1 MISLT
6 DYKNY
11 LIESYHHE
19 IDNTAEKREER
30 REELEKNYG
39 DFQLLR
45 IINDTYS
52 FVLSVL
58 NSDVEEKGYYK
69 FPIDYD
75 TTDYISLNLSGG
87 WHSDKL
93 IMDSRGRMISN
104 YILKQVF
111 GPLIDF
117 GVREEL
123 REYEDG
129 DIVGYDADYSI
140 YMQGFP
146 KNLDEVKE
154 KYGDYQIKVLFIDF
168 DGVLHSM
175 NDIDEDKEEI
185 KKKVEKRIEILADIA
200 RIYNCK
206 VVIESGGKKAIDEY
220 SMQINPKAEYVKFI
234 FDMFKKYN
242 IECIGRTPE
251 IPIYNRAGYTYYK
264 GVEIRKYLFRHPEI
278 AHYCVL
284 DDDDTITIFHWSHS
298 DLEPVQEHLV
308 KPLYYSKNNPE
319 ETCIQYKHMYPIGE
333 ALRKDNRIRKLALK
347 REPKNYF
354 VA

>member
-19 IDNTAEKREER
+19 IDNTEEKREER
-30 REELEKNYG
+30 RKELERKYD

-58 NSDVEEKGYYK
+58 NSDVDKKNYYK

-75 TTDYISLNLSGG
+75 TTDYISLNLTGG
-87 WHSDKL
+87 WNSDRL
-93 IMDSRGRMISN
+93 IMDSRGRIISS

-111 GPLIDF
+111 GPMLDF
-117 GVREEL
+117 DVREEY
-123 REYEDG
+123 REYEED
-129 DIVGYDADYSI
+129 DIVGYDVDYYI

-146 KNLDEVKE
+146 KNLDEIKE
-154 KYGDYQIKVLFIDF
+154 KYGNYHIKVLFIDF

-175 NDIDEDKEEI
+175 NEVNDDKEEVR
-185 KKKVEKRIEILADIA
+185 KKIEKRIEILSNIA

-206 VVIESGGKKAIDEY
+206 IVIESGGRINIDEY
-220 SMQINPKAEYVKFI
+220 TMEIQPEAEYVKFI

-251 IPIYNRAGYTYYK
+251 IPIKENGGYISYK
-264 GVEIRKYLFRHPEI
+264 GVEIKKYLFRHPEI
-278 AHYCVL
+278 ANYCVL
-284 DDDDTITIFHWSHS
+284 DDDDTITIFHWHHS

-319 ETCIQYKHMYPIGE
+319 ETCIQYKHMHAIGE
-333 ALRKDNRIRKLALK
+333 ALKKENEIRKLALK

-354 VA
+354 IN